1 MTIQTKS
8 TLAALSLVLMAGTAH
23 AGGLDRTT
31 YSPNILFE
39 QGKVYI
45 EGSFARVY
53 PDVDGDLSFPGNPGL
68 LIPVVSGIDDMSPNY
83 GLVSGGIKLDIGDR
97 IAVAFQTFEAVGAD
111 IDYGTPPNFYTNL
124 FADLTGRAYVGTA
137 KVALTD
143 NISVFGGIKHMV
155 VSGEATSLY
164 GAGESWD
171 FDSAHGTGYIAG
183 IAYEKKEIALRV
195 SLTYESSIDIDLG
208 TNRVGGATLVPN
220 PAPPPALVPFF
231 FPTVSGTTTATI
243 PEAWELYFQTGIAPG
258 TLLFG
263 SVRHTSWSKA
273 NIVLLNDPSFD
284 SNNVTDFSDSLTWN
298 LGVGKQLTDRL
309 SMSVS
314 GTYEAGSGDPSTLQP
329 VDGKITLALGAKYK
343 LTENIEL
350 SGGVSHTWLGDNETD
365 VDTTGLPEGVFEDN
379 HAWAFGTKIALRF

>member
-1 MTIQTKS
+1 MTIQAKT
-8 TLAALSLVLMAGTAH
+8 TLAALSVTLLAGTAN

-45 EGSFARVY
+45 EGSAARVY
-53 PDVDGDLSFPGNPGL
+53 PDVDGDLTFPGNAVPP
-68 LIPVVSGIDDMSPNY
+68 IPAVNGVDDMSPNY
-83 GLVSGGIKLDIGDR
+83 TLWSAGIKLDITDR
-97 IAVAFQTFEAVGAD
+97 VAVAFQTFEAVGAD

-124 FADLTGRAYVGTA
+124 YADLTGRAYVGTA

-143 NISVFGGIKHMV
+143 NISVFGGIKHVV

-171 FDSAHGTGYIAG
+171 FGTAHGTGYIAG

-195 SLTYESSIDIDLG
+195 SLTYESSIDIDLD
-208 TNRVGGATLVPN
+208 TSRAGGFAFVN
-220 PAPPPALVPFF
+220 PPGVVVALPAA
-231 FPTVSGTTTATI
+231 SGTTTATI

-263 SVRHTSWSKA
+263 SVRHTSWSGA
-273 NIVLLNDPSFD
+273 NIVLLNDPSND

-314 GTYEAGSGDPSTLQP
+314 GTYEAGDGKPSTLQP
-329 VDGKITLALGAKYK
+329 RDGKITLGVGAKYK

-350 SGGVSHTWLGDNETD
+350 SGGLSHTWLGDNETD
-365 VDTTGLPEGVFEDN
+365 TGIVEAQFEDN